1 MRDSCYQITMPV
13 LSQNKFFFL
22 QNGKVS
28 VIFSVMVKRLFKKYV
43 PLLLCGAVVLS
54 AQSYILPGEPKRL
67 SQYIIDHWQV
77 KDGLPQNSINAIVQ
91 TLDGYLWIGTYEGL
105 VRFNGKTFTV
115 FDRSNTPQLQ
125 SNRITSLCA
134 DTKGRLWIG
143 SYGGG
148 IVLYDQSGFHTPLRD
163 TAVGMYINIGAMT
176 IDPHDRLWVATERGV
191 FCIRD
196 SSVENVY
203 PFSTFNNVFPL
214 GIVSDRN
221 GRIWCMVN
229 GKIFIIESMRVRQF
243 HVRHDVVFALLSP
256 STSGGVWI
264 VEYQKGGAR
273 RVVKYNNDID
283 SMYSIPVPFSASGL
297 LSLYEDS
304 RGIVWCIIPNGIAV
318 FNNGKW
324 DYVQKGHNTDI
335 EFVQVVVED
344 KEGNI
349 WVGTNGNGLWRFR
362 DGRFTPIGI
371 AEGLVGE
378 NIWSVFEDSR
388 HRKWIGT
395 LGGNGWCYSIDPKGI
410 HPITNRGR
418 IYFCFLED
426 KKRNVWLA
434 GESIV
439 SADGRRRT
447 LPPSFFSLVLALD
460 SSGRVW
466 LNPSHGGIYITTHEK
481 IVDSLS
487 LRNSA
492 ADVSIRTMKTDRD
505 GSMWIGTQNGLFHY
519 RNGRII
525 QYTTANGLPNNWIR
539 SIYQDAEGVVW
550 IATDGG
556 LAKKVG
562 EKFFS
567 YTVQNGL
574 HSNTIH
580 IILEDDSSKLWMS
593 SNKGVFVVRKS
604 DLQLFDEQKIEHTPC
619 VVYGEEDGM
628 RSAEGNG
635 SYQQG
640 GWKMHDGTLWFATI
654 KGVAVVDPNKLKTNM
669 VVPPVVV
676 EKIMCN
682 GKELSSTT
690 SIDVGEPVKD
700 IIFHYAALTYRVH
713 SRVQYRYKLEGYHND
728 WIEAGNQSRAEFTNL
743 PPGDFVFRVIACNDD
758 GVWNTTGASIAFTL
772 PAPFWMTWWFRGMA
786 ALVVVVVIGGTIR
799 FIELRKIRRR
809 IEQLERE
816 KALERERSRIS
827 KDMHDEVGANLTKIA
842 ILSELALRDATQAPA
857 HLGRITETSREVI
870 DSMSEIIWAI
880 NPKNDKLEN
889 LAAYL
894 REYIS
899 ETFELTTIRCV
910 ISFPESAPE
919 LSLAAEFRRNI
930 FLTVKEAIHNVVKY
944 SQATEVHAELHIANN
959 TIAFL
964 VRDNGVGFDV
974 STPSPFGNGL
984 HNMKKRIEDI
994 GGTFTIESSP
1004 GKGTTV
1010 EFVIPI

>member
-1 MRDSCYQITMPV
+1 M
-13 LSQNKFFFL
+13 
-22 QNGKVS
+22 
-28 VIFSVMVKRLFKKYV
+28 FKKYI
-43 PLLLCGAVVLS
+43 LLMISSAVILW
-54 AQSYILPGEPKRL
+54 AQSYIIPGEPKRL
-67 SQYIIDHWQV
+67 SQYVIDHWQV
-77 KDGLPQNSINAIVQ
+77 KDGLPQNSVNAIVQ
-91 TLDGYLWIGTYEGL
+91 TQDGYLWLGTYEGL
-105 VRFNGKTFTV
+105 VRFNGKAFTV
-115 FDRSNTPQLQ
+115 FDRSNTPALQ
-125 SNRITSLCA
+125 SNRITSLCL

-148 IVLYDQSGFHTPLRD
+148 ITLYDQNGFHTPLRD
-163 TAVGMYINIGAMT
+163 TTVGMYINIGSMT
-176 IDPHDRLWVATERGV
+176 IDLHDRLWVVTERGV
-191 FCIRD
+191 FCIKD
-196 SSVENVY
+196 SIVNNVY
-203 PFSTFNNVFPL
+203 PISTFTNVFPL
-214 GIVSDRN
+214 GIASDRK
-221 GRIWCMVN
+221 GRIWFMVN
-229 GKIFIIESMRVRQF
+229 GKIFVIESM
-243 HVRHDVVFALLSP
+243 HVRPFQVRHGATFVSLSP
-256 STSGGVWI
+256 STSDGVWTI
-264 VEYQKGGAR
+264 EYQKNGTTR
-273 RVVKYNNDID
+273 MVKYNDDGD
-283 SMYSIPVPFSASGL
+283 SIYSIPLPPSELGL
-297 LSLYEDS
+297 QPLYEDS
-304 RGIVWCIIPNGIAV
+304 RGIVWCFIPNGIAV
-318 FNNGKW
+318 FNHGKW
-324 DYVQKGHNTDI
+324 DYVKKEDNNDI

-362 DGRFTPIGI
+362 EGRFTPIGI
-371 AEGLVGE
+371 AEGLLGE
-378 NIWSVFEDSR
+378 NIWSVFEDSK

-395 LGGNGWCYSIDPKGI
+395 FGGGGWCYSIDQKGI
-410 HPITNRGR
+410 HPITNKGG

-439 SADGRRRT
+439 LADGRRRT
-447 LPPSFFSLVLALD
+447 LSPSFFSFVLALD

-466 LNPSHGGIYITTHEK
+466 LTPSHGGIYIIAHEK

-487 LRNSA
+487 LGNSA
-492 ADVSIRTMKTDRD
+492 ADASIRTMKTDHD

-519 RNGRII
+519 LNGRLI

-604 DLQLFDEQKIEHTPC
+604 DLQLFDEGKIEHIPC

-654 KGVAVVDPNKLKTNM
+654 KGIVVVDPNNLKTNM

-676 EKIMCN
+676 EKIVSD
-682 GKELSSTT
+682 GKELSSAGNLEFH
-690 SIDVGEPVKD
+690 VPVKD
-700 IIFHYAALTYRVH
+700 ITFHYAALSYRVH

-728 WIEAGNQSRAEFTNL
+728 WIEAGNQTRAEFTNL
-743 PPGDFVFRVIACNDD
+743 PPGDFIFRVIACNDD

-772 PAPFWMTWWFRGMA
+772 PAPFWMTWWFRGTV
-786 ALVVVVVIGGTIR
+786 ALVIVIVVGGIIR

-842 ILSELALRDATQAPA
+842 ILSELALRDAEQIPRY
-857 HLGRITETSREVI
+857 LNKITETSREVI
-870 DSMSEIIWAI
+870 DSMSQIIWAI

-899 ETFELTTIRCV
+899 ETFELTSIRCA
-910 ISFPESAPE
+910 ITFPDE
-919 LSLAAEFRRNI
+919 LPAHSLSAEFRRNI
-930 FLTVKEAIHNVVKY
+930 FLMVKEAVNNIIKY
-944 SQATEVHAELHIANN
+944 SQATEVQTTLTVANG
-959 TIAFL
+959 TMVFSIS
-964 VRDNGVGFDV
+964 DNGIGFNTDQ
-974 STPSPFGNGL
+974 PSQFGNGL
-984 HNMKKRIEDI
+984 QNMKKRIEDI

-1010 EFVIPI
+1010 EFVIPM